1 MTGISRFDLADF
13 ASPERIVDGIIQK
26 IPDLPIPVPVVELA
40 LMLDI
45 ISIEELESDGYE
57 GGLLTDA
64 EKSEGFI
71 LLIRGAPCNDVAS
84 RSVMNWGISCVLPTC
99 H

>member
-57 GGLLTDA
+57 GGLL
-64 EKSEGFI
+64 
-71 LLIRGAPCNDVAS
+71 
-84 RSVMNWGISCVLPTC
+84 
-99 H
+99 